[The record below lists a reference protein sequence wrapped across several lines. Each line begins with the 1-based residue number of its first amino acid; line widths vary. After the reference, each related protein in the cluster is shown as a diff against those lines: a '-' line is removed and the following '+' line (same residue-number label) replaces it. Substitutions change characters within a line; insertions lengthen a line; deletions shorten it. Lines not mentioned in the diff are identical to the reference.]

1 MESRKQAH
9 NMPTRVVVGSQWGDE
24 GKAKIVDFLTKDADI
39 VVRFQGGANAGHT
52 VKVDGQEFV
61 FHLVPAGIMH
71 PDKIGVIGNGVVID
85 PAALLKE
92 IDDLERQGIDVEG
105 RLFISQNAHVVMPY
119 HKLLDQA
126 GESSKGRGKIG
137 TTGRGIGPCY
147 GDKVARRGIRIVDLL
162 DRENFQE
169 KLRANI
175 REQNEMLMKLYDHK
189 GLDEEQIIEE
199 YIAFDKR
206 IDPFVRDI
214 SIFLNEAIDT
224 GQRVLFEGA
233 QGTLLD
239 IDHGT
244 YPFVTSS
251 TTTAGGACSGA
262 GVGPTKIDEV
272 IGVAKA
278 YTTRVGNGPFPT
290 ELTEEIG
297 ERLRELGHE
306 YGATTGRPRRTGWFD
321 TVIVRLSARIN
332 GLSSLAIT
340 RLDILD
346 SLPTIR
352 ICTAYQYR
360 DRVLENFPSDPR
372 ILDHCQPIYEEWE
385 GWSTSTAGIRQFGDL
400 PANAQQY
407 LNRISELTRTSISLV
422 SVGAEREE
430 TIVVEQK

>member
-1 MESRKQAH
+1 
-9 NMPTRVVVGSQWGDE
+9 
-24 GKAKIVDFLTKDADI
+24 
-39 VVRFQGGANAGHT
+39 
-52 VKVDGQEFV
+52 
-61 FHLVPAGIMH
+61 
-71 PDKIGVIGNGVVID
+71 
-85 PAALLKE
+85 
-92 IDDLERQGIDVEG
+92 
-105 RLFISQNAHVVMPY
+105 MPY

-147 GDKVARRGIRIVDLL
+147 SDKVARRGIRIVDLL

-262 GVGPTKIDEV
+262 GVGPTKIGEV

-385 GWSTSTAGIRQFGDL
+385 GWGTSTAGIRRFGDL

>member
-1 MESRKQAH
+1 MS
-9 NMPTRVVVGSQWGDE
+9 TRVVVGSQWGDE

-61 FHLVPAGIMH
+61 FHLVPAGVIH
-71 PDKIGVIGNGVVID
+71 SGKIGVIGNGVVID

-92 IDDLERQGIDVEG
+92 IDDLERQGINVEG

-126 GESSKGRGKIG
+126 GESSKGTGKIG

-147 GDKVARRGIRIVDLL
+147 SDKIARRGIRVVDLL
-162 DRENFQE
+162 DRESFRE

-175 REQNEMLMKLYDHK
+175 REQNEMLVKLYGHK

-199 YIAFDKR
+199 YIAFDQR

-214 SIFLNEAIDT
+214 SIFLNEAIDA

-262 GVGPTKIDEV
+262 GVGPTKIDKV

-290 ELTEEIG
+290 ELTEETG

-321 TVIVRLSARIN
+321 VVIVRLSARIN

-346 SLPTIR
+346 SLPTIK
-352 ICTAYQYR
+352 ICTAYQCR

-372 ILDHCQPIYEEWE
+372 ILDQCKPIYEEWD
-385 GWSTSTAGIRQFGDL
+385 GWGTSTAGIRRFCDL
-400 PANAQQY
+400 PVNAQRY
-407 LNRISELTRTSISLV
+407 LTRISELTRTPISLV
-422 SVGAEREE
+422 SVGADREE
-430 TIVVEQK
+430 TIVVET